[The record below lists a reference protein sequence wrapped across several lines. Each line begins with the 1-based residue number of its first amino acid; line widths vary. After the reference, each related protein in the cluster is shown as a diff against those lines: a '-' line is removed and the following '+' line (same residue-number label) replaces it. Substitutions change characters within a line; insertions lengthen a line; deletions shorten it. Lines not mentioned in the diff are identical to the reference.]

1 MLFNS
6 ISTLGMS
13 QRMRSSMTGLQLDM
27 ARANDEL
34 GTGKHYD
41 VSGHLGARSS
51 QAISLRN
58 LYSRSEEYL
67 LTTELLDS
75 RMTLMGTQ
83 LRQMEDIGSAVL
95 AQALTGAE
103 QPSPTG
109 WGLVIQA
116 GGALDE
122 MVGLLNATVGGRSL
136 FSGVDVDAAAM
147 RPISGDASGLPSPMQ
162 IVRDAIVAALGGGTA
177 PTTGAETAAVV
188 AVLGDLFSV
197 RDPATPAPPPL
208 SETYEGGFY
217 TGTTAFRPGGT
228 PNPRVAGRPEDGT
241 ELAYGV
247 QANDQPVR
255 DLMQGLFMLAAIDTS
270 ALPQDAYKPY
280 MDEAIAKLNA
290 GLDGLRTT
298 QSELGVRHATLDG
311 VKQRHEARMKVMN
324 EQIIKLEDVDP
335 YETEVRL
342 SQIEAQLQATM
353 NATVRISR
361 LRLTDYL

>member
-1 MLFNS
+1 MLFNA

-34 GTGKHYD
+34 GTGKHHD
-41 VSGHLGARSS
+41 VSGHLGARSA

-67 LTTELLDS
+67 LTTDLLDS
-75 RMTLMGTQ
+75 RMTLMATQ
-83 LRQMEDIGSAVL
+83 LKQMDDIGSDVL

-109 WGLVIQA
+109 WGLIIKA

-136 FSGVDVDAAAM
+136 FSGVAVDGAAM
-147 RPISGDASGLPSPMQ
+147 RPVDGDDSGLRSPMQ
-162 IVRDAIVAALGGGTA
+162 IVKDAISAALGGGTA
-177 PTTGAETAAVV
+177 PATSADAAAVV
-188 AVLGDLFSV
+188 AAMRDLFAV

-208 SETYEGGFY
+208 TDTYEGGFY
-217 TGTTAFRPGGT
+217 TGTTALQPGGT

-247 QANDQPVR
+247 QANDQPIR
-255 DLMQGLFMLAAIDTS
+255 DLMQGLFMLAAVDTS

-280 MDEAIAKLNA
+280 MDEAIGKLNS
-290 GLDGLRTT
+290 GLDGLRTV
-298 QSELGVRHATLDG
+298 QSELGVKHATLAG

-335 YETEVRL
+335 YEAELRL

-353 NATVRISR
+353 SATARVAR